1 MFIWDF
7 VTNQLKSKASFY
19 EPWHNFIP
27 FILRRG
33 GRSVIMGFE
42 GNIVTIRKGPTNE
55 NKASLANLSI
65 PKLGRMLFTME
76 SDFFVHQRMC

>member
-1 MFIWDF
+1 M
-7 VTNQLKSKASFY
+7 
-19 EPWHNFIP
+19 
-27 FILRRG
+27 
-33 GRSVIMGFE
+33 IMGFE

-55 NKASLANLSI
+55 NKVSLANLSI

>member
-1 MFIWDF
+1 M
-7 VTNQLKSKASFY
+7 
-19 EPWHNFIP
+19 
-27 FILRRG
+27 LRRG
-33 GRSVIMGFE
+33 SIAAILGLE